1 MSSTMIGIIFIIIM
15 FVLLA
20 IRVPVAI
27 AMAVPGVLGILY
39 LRDWNVLVNVID
51 QTIMNNSLSYTM
63 TTIAMFVLMGELM
76 NSSGISSN
84 LFSSFKI
91 WFGKIRGGLALAT
104 VTAGAMFA
112 ASSGSSIATT
122 ASLGTVA
129 SKEMMKSNYSKALTS
144 GSIIAG
150 GSLGILIPPSTF
162 MVMYGVLA
170 QQHIGKLLMAGL
182 LPGLLLTLLYI
193 LTVVIYVKIKP
204 DAAEKGEA
212 HSWTKRFKSL
222 SSTVPIVV
230 LFVFVIGGLFIGL
243 FGPTEAASM
252 GAFGA
257 AIIAIIRRK
266 LTLRVIGEVL
276 ENTLKTVGT
285 LFGILLSAM
294 LLNSFIVQSGLPTYL
309 NNFLTGL
316 TLAPVFIFILIVFM
330 YIILGAFMD
339 SMAAML
345 VTFPIVLPLVETL
358 GYDLIWFGVVMCILM
373 ELALI
378 TPPIGMSTFVL
389 NGVAPELKLSNIY
402 KGGLIFCIPILVL
415 IVLIYVI
422 PDIVLLLP
430 SNL

>member
-27 AMAVPGVLGILY
+27 AMAVPGILGILY

-104 VTAGAMFA
+104 VTAGAMCRTY
-112 ASSGSSIATT
+112 SGSSIATT

-162 MVMYGVLA
+162 MVMYGVLSPA
-170 QQHIGKLLMAGL
+170 AYWEVINGRALTRTFANPSLYFNGRYLCENKTRRSGKR
-182 LPGLLLTLLYI
+182 
-193 LTVVIYVKIKP
+193 
-204 DAAEKGEA
+204 GEG
-212 HSWTKRFKSL
+212 HSWAKRFKSL

-294 LLNSFIVQSGLPTYL
+294 LLNSFIAASWFCQPTL
-309 NNFLTGL
+309 I
-316 TLAPVFIFILIVFM
+316 IF
-330 YIILGAFMD
+330 
-339 SMAAML
+339 
-345 VTFPIVLPLVETL
+345 
-358 GYDLIWFGVVMCILM
+358 
-373 ELALI
+373 
-378 TPPIGMSTFVL
+378 
-389 NGVAPELKLSNIY
+389 
-402 KGGLIFCIPILVL
+402 
-415 IVLIYVI
+415 
-422 PDIVLLLP
+422 
-430 SNL
+430 